1 LVLAIGQDH
10 EGVTWEDIMSGDKVV
25 FEVWRTSICGV
36 RLMREKTFSAIE
48 GINDEPE
55 RENAFAFC
63 EKRIEEGE
71 NVEVFKRYSSGAL
84 SFVRRLPWKSDKS
97 VVSGKT

>member
-1 LVLAIGQDH
+1 
-10 EGVTWEDIMSGDKVV
+10 MSGDKVV
-25 FEVWRTSICGV
+25 FEVWRTKICGV
-36 RLMREKTFSAIE
+36 RLMREKAFPAID
-48 GINDEPE
+48 GVNDEQE

-71 NVEVFKRYSSGAL
+71 DVAVFKMYSSGAL
-84 SFVRRLPWKSDKS
+84 SFVMRLPWKSDKS

>member
-10 EGVTWEDIMSGDKVV
+10 EGVILEDIMSGDKVV
-25 FEVWRTSICGV
+25 FEVWRTKTCGA
-36 RLMREKTFSAIE
+36 RLMREKIFPAIE
-48 GINDEPE
+48 GINDEQA

-63 EKRIEEGE
+63 EERIEEGE
-71 NVEVFKRYSSGAL
+71 NVAVFKRYSSGAL
-84 SFVRRLPWKSDKS
+84 SLVTRFPWKSDKP